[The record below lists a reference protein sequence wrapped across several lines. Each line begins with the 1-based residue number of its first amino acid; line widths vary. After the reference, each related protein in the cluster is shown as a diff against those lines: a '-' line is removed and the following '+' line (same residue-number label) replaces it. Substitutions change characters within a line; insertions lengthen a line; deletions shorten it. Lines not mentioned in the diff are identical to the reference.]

1 MRYRGGGVGHKYM
14 RAVEKKHEN
23 MTLERTHGKS
33 QTKSS
38 CSGEKPTAPNELDV
52 LDNNPIQPGRLQ
64 GDSDE
69 SGDEDYVPPEMTI
82 TDDEDST
89 DCEDSLDSGSE
100 TADSEVDSEEIE
112 GSDGGY
118 ESYGLADF

>member
-1 MRYRGGGVGHKYM
+1 
-14 RAVEKKHEN
+14 
-23 MTLERTHGKS
+23 
-33 QTKSS
+33 
-38 CSGEKPTAPNELDV
+38 
-52 LDNNPIQPGRLQ
+52 
-64 GDSDE
+64 
-69 SGDEDYVPPEMTI
+69 MTI